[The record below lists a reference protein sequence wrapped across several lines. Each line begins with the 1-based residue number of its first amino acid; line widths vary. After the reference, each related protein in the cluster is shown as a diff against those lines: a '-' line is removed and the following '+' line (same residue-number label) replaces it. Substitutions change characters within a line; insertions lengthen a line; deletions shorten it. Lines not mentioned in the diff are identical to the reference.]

1 MLSPNPPRDGALID
15 FELLGGGFLRPE
27 EGDEVLEN
35 SVHNVPPYGNTH
47 ILDYGNTDLQG
58 YGRTRN
64 TRAMEFKDRL
74 KAARR
79 HAKLGQIALA
89 EKVGINQTSISDLER
104 GKSKGTAYTAQLAA
118 ACGVS
123 AIWLAEGTGE
133 MLDHSHG
140 HSEPGAERPPLGGNS
155 SRAYQQQKYDDAA
168 PAHRQ
173 AVDEIADKMLG
184 ISEAQALKL
193 KQVMELLLQA
203 DEPNKS

>member
-1 MLSPNPPRDGALID
+1 
-15 FELLGGGFLRPE
+15 
-27 EGDEVLEN
+27 
-35 SVHNVPPYGNTH
+35 
-47 ILDYGNTDLQG
+47 
-58 YGRTRN
+58 
-64 TRAMEFKDRL
+64 MEFKDRL

-123 AIWLAEGTGE
+123 AIWLADGTGE
-133 MLDHSHG
+133 MLDSSRSQG
-140 HSEPGAERPPLGGNS
+140 GTGADRPPLGGDS
-155 SRAYQQQKYDDAA
+155 ARAYQQQKYEEAA

-184 ISEAQALKL
+184 ISEAQALRL
-193 KQVMELLLQA
+193 KKAMELLLQT
-203 DEPNKS
+203 DEPNQS